1 MQACHLDFYSSS
13 FCLGEF
19 LSFDMTVNIDFLVL
33 RNIDCIASFVRF
45 RKDGVPWISIY
56 RPRREVSVPHLSF
69 SLW

>member
-45 RKDGVPWISIY
+45 RKDGVP
-56 RPRREVSVPHLSF
+56 
-69 SLW
+69 